1 MQLVMKRLWPERNE
15 IKILPS
21 PEEPDLD
28 LSKLSQEELDALEQ
42 MALLMEALGGMRS
55 DLDAIRIVVTRQV
68 LSQATRGP

>member
-1 MQLVMKRLWPERNE
+1 MKRLWPQRTE
-15 IKILPS
+15 IELPVPS
-21 PEEPDLD
+21 CEPDLD

>member
-55 DLDAIRIVVTRQV
+55 DLDAIRIVVTHQV
-68 LSQATRGP
+68 LSQAARGP